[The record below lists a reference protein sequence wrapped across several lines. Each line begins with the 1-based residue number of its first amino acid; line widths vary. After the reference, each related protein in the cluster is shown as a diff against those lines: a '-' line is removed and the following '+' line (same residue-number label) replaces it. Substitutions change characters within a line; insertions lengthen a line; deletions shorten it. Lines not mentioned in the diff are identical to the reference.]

1 MGRKPRIWFEG
12 AMYHITNRGNSRQN
26 IFVDSGDRMVFLNR
40 LRHVVVEHG
49 LKVHAYCLMTNHY
62 HLVLET
68 SNRHIGDS
76 MWALN
81 TYYSKQYH
89 IKYGTSGHLFQGR
102 YRSVLVEKDAYLL
115 EVSRYVHL
123 NPVKA
128 CLAALPEHYP
138 WSSMKV
144 YTGEGADSSLIYR
157 DTILGY
163 FNEDLEAAQESYRR
177 FVHAKLAE
185 QDSLEEFVTYD
196 DILGSNPFV
205 SEVRALY
212 TVGKTKR

>member
-1 MGRKPRIWFEG
+1 
-12 AMYHITNRGNSRQN
+12 
-26 IFVDSGDRMVFLNR
+26 MVFLNR
-40 LRHVVVEHG
+40 LKHVVGEHC
-49 LKVHAYCLMTNHY
+49 LKVHAYCFMTNHY

-68 SNRHIGDS
+68 SNRHIADT

-128 CLAALPEHYP
+128 RLAALPEYYP

-144 YTGEGADSSLIYR
+144 G
-157 DTILGY
+157 DTRG
-163 FNEDLEAAQESYRR
+163 R
-177 FVHAKLAE
+177 FFCVVFFAVL
-185 QDSLEEFVTYD
+185 V
-196 DILGSNPFV
+196 
-205 SEVRALY
+205 
-212 TVGKTKR
+212 

>member
-1 MGRKPRIWFEG
+1 
-12 AMYHITNRGNSRQN
+12 MYHINNRGNSREN
-26 IFVDSGDRMVFLNR
+26 IFIDSADRMVFLNR
-40 LRHVVVEHG
+40 LKHVVGEHG

-62 HLVLET
+62 HMVLET

-89 IKYGTSGHLFQGR
+89 IEYGTSGHLFQGR

-123 NPVKA
+123 NQVKA
-128 CLAALPEHYP
+128 RLVALPEQYP

-144 YTGEGADSSLIYR
+144 YTGEGADSSLIHR
-157 DTILGY
+157 DTVLGY
-163 FNEDLEAAQESYRR
+163 FKEDLEAAQESCRH

-185 QDSLEEFVTYD
+185 QESLEEFVTYD
-196 DILGSNPFV
+196 DILGSNSFV
-205 SEVRALY
+205 SEVRVLY
-212 TVGKTKR
+212 TVGKTKRNCGSAQL